1 MRAKQNRL
9 AAAAGVT
16 TEYMRANESASYMRV
31 SKRTFARMKAHGKIP
46 FIRLSPGVV
55 VYRKSDLDRVMDR
68 LTVRATG

>member
-9 AAAAGVT
+9 TAAGVT
-16 TEYMRANESASYMRV
+16 TEYMRAAESAQYMRV